1 MTKLMTPP
9 IASLPYTADALSFST
24 STFSRAASGMLF
36 TSTVVL
42 SVKVP
47 PPDTR
52 LPLIS
57 TRVRC
62 DPSPRSETPET
73 PPVVAPAP
81 EAATTRSEEHTSEL
95 QSRLHLACR
104 LLLAKKTHR
113 TPVATAAGH
122 RTRHLVF
129 DAGLDAHAE
138 LAALAARAL
147 QRSGAARPPC
157 HLLQPPPPAVPGL

>member
-1 MTKLMTPP
+1 
-9 IASLPYTADALSFST
+9 
-24 STFSRAASGMLF
+24 MLF

-81 EAATTRSEEHTSEL
+81 EAATTLVLPCTATLTE
-95 QSRLHLACR
+95 CR
-104 LLLAKKTHR
+104 NCSG
-113 TPVATAAGH
+113 VTAP
-122 RTRHLVF
+122 
-129 DAGLDAHAE
+129 DCWIC
-138 LAALAARAL
+138 
-147 QRSGAARPPC
+147 S
-157 HLLQPPPPAVPGL
+157 